1 MGMTNMLT
9 LAVYLDPVPGGVA
22 PELHLKE
29 GSSSV
34 EADLFI
40 LDASSFENAKQ
51 KDCVI
56 RGTRPDGS
64 ELFRR
69 LYTGIYD
76 TRLQIHLFSGDVR
89 ELSKAAGTYRCTLTL
104 LDTDSHPTRETYQ
117 NYNFLTVLPFTVIVH
132 EKAGREEDAV

>member
-40 LDASSFENAKQ
+40 LDASSFEDAKQ
-51 KDCVI
+51 KDCV
-56 RGTRPDGS
+56 
-64 ELFRR
+64 
-69 LYTGIYD
+69 
-76 TRLQIHLFSGDVR
+76 
-89 ELSKAAGTYRCTLTL
+89 C
-104 LDTDSHPTRETYQ
+104 
-117 NYNFLTVLPFTVIVH
+117 
-132 EKAGREEDAV
+132 

>member
-40 LDASSFENAKQ
+40 LDAVSDHVNQPKERSGKIT
-51 KDCVI
+51 KYCVHV
-56 RGTRPDGS
+56 
-64 ELFRR
+64 F
-69 LYTGIYD
+69 
-76 TRLQIHLFSGDVR
+76 
-89 ELSKAAGTYRCTLTL
+89 
-104 LDTDSHPTRETYQ
+104 
-117 NYNFLTVLPFTVIVH
+117 
-132 EKAGREEDAV
+132 